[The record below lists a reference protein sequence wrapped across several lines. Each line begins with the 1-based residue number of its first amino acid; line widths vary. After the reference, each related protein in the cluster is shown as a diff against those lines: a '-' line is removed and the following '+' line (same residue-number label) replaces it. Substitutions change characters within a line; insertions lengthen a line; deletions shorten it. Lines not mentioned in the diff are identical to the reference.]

1 MRKNQPFFHIV
12 TPVRSSHFC
21 FIFLHTYIVG
31 VFPDVIIF
39 IEIKK
44 SLRTVFRCFLIQCI
58 TLYCSIFK
66 VLHQVSPFLFLAYIS
81 HILKNE
87 HNNIFLFGKETN
99 QSFFSLYDFVC
110 LNYHFFTKLYFVVI
124 MFCEKQEKTKYHSGL
139 FNMTKGGGGIGGV
152 ATTFKKGGARSDHL
166 LFVL

>member
-1 MRKNQPFFHIV
+1 MLLTILTSFLEVRKNQPFFHIV

-87 HNNIFLFGKETN
+87 HNNIFFLFGKETN

-110 LNYHFFTKLYFVVI
+110 VNYHFFYKVV
-124 MFCEKQEKTKYHSGL
+124 FCS
-139 FNMTKGGGGIGGV
+139 NN
-152 ATTFKKGGARSDHL
+152 
-166 LFVL
+166 VL

>member
-1 MRKNQPFFHIV
+1 MLLTILTSFLEVRKNQPFFHIV

-87 HNNIFLFGKETN
+87 HNNIFFCLAKKQINLFFRCMILFEL
-99 QSFFSLYDFVC
+99 SFFLQSCIL
-110 LNYHFFTKLYFVVI
+110 
-124 MFCEKQEKTKYHSGL
+124 
-139 FNMTKGGGGIGGV
+139 
-152 ATTFKKGGARSDHL
+152 
-166 LFVL
+166 

>member
-1 MRKNQPFFHIV
+1 MLLTILTSFLEVRKNQPFFHIV

-87 HNNIFLFGKETN
+87 HNNIFFLFGNETN
-99 QSFFSLYDFVC
+99 QFLFSLFDFVC

-124 MFCEKQEKTKYHSGL
+124 MFCEKQKKTKYHSGL
-139 FNMTKGGGGIGGV
+139 FNMTKGGGGIGGC
-152 ATTFKKGGARSDHL
+152 GRYI
-166 LFVL
+166 

>member
-1 MRKNQPFFHIV
+1 MRENQPFFHIV

-87 HNNIFLFGKETN
+87 HNNIFFVWQRNK
-99 QSFFSLYDFVC
+99 SIFFFSLYDFVC

-139 FNMTKGGGGIGGV
+139 FNMTKGGGE
-152 ATTFKKGGARSDHL
+152 
-166 LFVL
+166 